1 MEELTPEQRLAISK
15 YFDTPDY
22 HPPHGDIAVVQLLC
36 AMIVSGKYEM
46 SEYPRLAEAA
56 IKLTRILAVEF
67 DHEAKR
73 DITRKPEGDA
83 GMAGSDLPYD
93 PIPF

>member
-1 MEELTPEQRLAISK
+1 MEELTPEQQLAIAK
-15 YFDTPDY
+15 YFDTPDF
-22 HPPHGDIAVVQLLC
+22 HLPHGDIAVVQLLC

-67 DHEAKR
+67 DREAK

-83 GMAGSDLPYD
+83 GMAGSEPYD